1 MLEAVIKAEKI
12 EATEDEIVA
21 KVKEMATSYGKA
33 DDEEFMKNENER
45 KYIKSGIESEKALEF
60 LVKNAKIK

>member
-1 MLEAVIKAEKI
+1 
-12 EATEDEIVA
+12 
-21 KVKEMATSYGKA
+21 MATSYGKA
-33 DDEEFMKNENER
+33 DDEEFMKNENVR